1 MVADRVGG
9 GAVLVAPE
17 GASPRFSHVIADGEG
32 ELCALGALR
41 ATVGSTLF
49 VGDEA
54 SCIAYLTRH
63 PGGWALSAGG
73 SAVEPSAST
82 ADVGGAA
89 ATKPVDAAAASV
101 ADAVAERLFVLRASC
116 TPAHAAACA
125 AAELA
130 DTQAWIARMQEA
142 LLAGGGYQ
150 ELADAAEPALG
161 NSLALSDAGFRII
174 AHTRRLL
181 PPDPLMRDSIE
192 QGRLS
197 REALDS
203 FRRHGRP
210 QRWSTQ
216 TGVHVL
222 EGYGGCPIVECIF
235 RVEGVYAAHLVMH
248 CDRRPLTEGLLDK
261 LALLCTCIE
270 LNLKKELPASRLFDQ
285 GPARVLADLAAGMPV
300 SRRSLEAWFRATGLS
315 RDGRF
320 ELAVVD
326 YGYRDDERQLAVNA
340 CLRLLDL
347 FPDAVVGL
355 QDNRA
360 LVLRSLADCD
370 DSFRAAIGR
379 HALEFGGRAGLS
391 DLLDLVEDL
400 RYAYRQADIAL
411 QMSAAE
417 EHSAEGDVAFGDDG
431 RSDDGARDGGA
442 CRFRD
447 YFVAYLL
454 TSEHQDNELVSF
466 TVSHS
471 VPARLREADRAAG
484 TQDCALLLSYLA
496 LERRPSTVAQRLHL
510 HRNTLLYRVRRM
522 EQEYGIDLD
531 DWRTRE
537 RLLAEYQIMRFGG

>member
-1 MVADRVGG
+1 M
-9 GAVLVAPE
+9 
-17 GASPRFSHVIADGEG
+17 
-32 ELCALGALR
+32 
-41 ATVGSTLF
+41 
-49 VGDEA
+49 
-54 SCIAYLTRH
+54 
-63 PGGWALSAGG
+63 
-73 SAVEPSAST
+73 
-82 ADVGGAA
+82 
-89 ATKPVDAAAASV
+89 
-101 ADAVAERLFVLRASC
+101 
-116 TPAHAAACA
+116 
-125 AAELA
+125 
-130 DTQAWIARMQEA
+130 
-142 LLAGGGYQ
+142 
-150 ELADAAEPALG
+150 
-161 NSLALSDAGFRII
+161 
-174 AHTRRLL
+174 
-181 PPDPLMRDSIE
+181 
-192 QGRLS
+192 
-197 REALDS
+197 
-203 FRRHGRP
+203 
-210 QRWSTQ
+210 
-216 TGVHVL
+216 
-222 EGYGGCPIVECIF
+222 ECIF

-261 LALLCTCIE
+261 LALLCMCIE

-360 LVLRSLADCD
+360 LVLRSLADRD

-391 DLLDLVEDL
+391 DLLDRVEDL
-400 RYAYRQADIAL
+400 GFAYRQADIAL
-411 QMSAAE
+411 QMAAAE

-484 TQDCALLLSYLA
+484 TQDCACCCFRTWRSSGA
-496 LERRPSTVAQRLHL
+496 RQPSRNGCTCIATRCCTACAAWSRNTASTSTIGARANAFSPSTRSCGSAGDRS
-510 HRNTLLYRVRRM
+510 RR
-522 EQEYGIDLD
+522 
-531 DWRTRE
+531 T
-537 RLLAEYQIMRFGG
+537 A